1 MGCNC
6 KRGKKV
12 INNLDS
18 PDHIIQAKTFYSSLV
33 DKPIDEFDD
42 FDKMETKRIYLFLY
56 PNSNGV
62 PTVESMFGHIKTAIE
77 IYDVKYRR
85 T

>member
-6 KRGKKV
+6 KRKKQV
-12 INNLDS
+12 TNNLDS
-18 PDHIIQAKTFYSSLV
+18 PDYIIPAKESFTQLST
-33 DKPIDEFDD
+33 KKIED
-42 FDKMETKRIYLFLY
+42 FDAIDQMEVKRIYLSLY
-56 PNSNGV
+56 PNSKG
-62 PTVESMFGHIKTAIE
+62 TTSTEQMMMDIKTAIE

>member
-12 INNLDS
+12 INNLNS
-18 PDHIIQAKTFYSSLV
+18 PDHISEAKIFFQSV
-33 DKPIDEFDD
+33 KDKPIEEFDD
-42 FDKMETKRIYLFLY
+42 FDKMESRRVYLSLY

-62 PTVESMFGHIKTAIE
+62 PQLEPMMGYIKTAIE
-77 IYDVKYRR
+77 IYDVKYRKS
-85 T
+85 